1 MATSTRRLVE
11 LGMVP
16 PLAKEIAAN
25 IPSSDPDILA
35 ITAISTAD
43 ATDLSTAITLANA
56 TKAKVNALLVALKA

>member
-1 MATSTRRLVE
+1 
-11 LGMVP
+11 MVP

-43 ATDLSTAITLANA
+43 ATDLATAITLANA